1 MCLYREGLGMSI
13 KDNEYWVKNGY
24 TIVRMSRKEHNK
36 LLPTKINIF
45 RDGRYF
51 LRVSEEKMF
60 AFYTKANILGKI
72 FATMLLPITIIVEGL
87 SNIEGVWQSYL
98 KILDGCYS
106 SIIKI
111 DKVHKI
117 ELIEEVI
124 KIDRA

>member
-1 MCLYREGLGMSI
+1 ML
-13 KDNEYWVKNGY
+13 
-24 TIVRMSRKEHNK
+24 
-36 LLPTKINIF
+36 F
-45 RDGRYF
+45 R
-51 LRVSEEKMF
+51 S
-60 AFYTKANILGKI
+60 
-72 FATMLLPITIIVEGL
+72 LLPITIIVEGL